1 MPGGFRA
8 IVPVSALKGEQLATL
23 EDVMAE
29 HMPVSPPLY
38 PDGDVTDQP
47 ELKLVS
53 EFIREAALEGV
64 REELPHSLTVTIEEM
79 EPREDRPEDNPLT
92 DIYATLYVERDSQKA
107 IVIGKRGSRLRDVGQ
122 RARRSIE
129 AMLGTKVYL
138 DIRVKVAKDWQ
149 RNARHLDRFGF

>member
-1 MPGGFRA
+1 MR
-8 IVPVSALKGEQLATL
+8 
-23 EDVMAE
+23 
-29 HMPVSPPLY
+29 
-38 PDGDVTDQP
+38 
-47 ELKLVS
+47 
-53 EFIREAALEGV
+53 
-64 REELPHSLTVTIEEM
+64 
-79 EPREDRPEDNPLT
+79 REDRPEDNPLT

-149 RNARHLDRFGF
+149 RDARHLDRFGF